1 METYPNGMMRI
12 DRENGGY
19 DYSAVDAVV
28 DAIVRDLSPK
38 MIILFGSVARGTAD
52 GDSDM
57 DLMVV
62 MDTAEKHTRRS
73 SDVQM
78 ALWRRKIVLDADII
92 VVTPEEYEENKGNEH
107 SFIHEIV
114 STGKVVFEAGGRRFR
129 RKTIK
134 PVI

>member
-1 METYPNGMMRI
+1 MYPNGMIRI

-19 DYSAVDAVV
+19 DYSAVDVVV
-28 DAIVRDLSPK
+28 DAIVRDFSPK
-38 MIILFGSVARGTAD
+38 MIVLFGSVARGTAD

-62 MDTAEKHTRRS
+62 MDTDEKHTRRS

-78 ALWRRKIVLDADII
+78 ALWRRKIVVDADII

-114 STGKVVFEAGGRRFR
+114 STGKVVFEAGGR
-129 RKTIK
+129 
-134 PVI
+134 

>member
-19 DYSAVDAVV
+19 DYSAVDVVV
-28 DAIVRDLSPK
+28 DAIVGDLSPK
-38 MIILFGSVARGTAD
+38 MIFLFGSVARGTAD

-62 MDTAEKHTRRS
+62 MDTDEKHTRRS

-114 STGKVVFEAGGRRFR
+114 STGKIVFEAGGR
-129 RKTIK
+129 
-134 PVI
+134 

>member
-1 METYPNGMMRI
+1 MMETYPNGMMRI

-19 DYSAVDAVV
+19 DYSAVDVVV
-28 DAIVRDLSPK
+28 DAIVRDFSPK
-38 MIILFGSVARGTAD
+38 MIVLFGSVARGTAD

-62 MDTAEKHTRRS
+62 MDTDEKHTRRS

-78 ALWRRKIVLDADII
+78 ALWRRKIVVDADII

-114 STGKVVFEAGGRRFR
+114 STGKIVFEAGGR
-129 RKTIK
+129 
-134 PVI
+134 

>member
-1 METYPNGMMRI
+1 METYPNGMIRI

-19 DYSAVDAVV
+19 DYSAVDVVV
-28 DAIVRDLSPK
+28 DAIVRDFSPK
-38 MIILFGSVARGTAD
+38 MIVLFGSVARGTAD

-62 MDTAEKHTRRS
+62 MDTDEKHTRRS

-78 ALWRRKIVLDADII
+78 ALWRRKIVVDADII

-114 STGKVVFEAGGRRFR
+114 STGKVVFEAGGR
-129 RKTIK
+129 
-134 PVI
+134 

>member
-19 DYSAVDAVV
+19 DYSAVDVVV
-28 DAIVRDLSPK
+28 DAIVRDFSPK
-38 MIILFGSVARGTAD
+38 MIVLFGSVARGTAD

-62 MDTAEKHTRRS
+62 MDTDEKHTRRS

-78 ALWRRKIVLDADII
+78 ALWRRKIVVDADII

-114 STGKVVFEAGGRRFR
+114 STGKIVFEAGGR
-129 RKTIK
+129 
-134 PVI
+134 

>member
-1 METYPNGMMRI
+1 MEMYPNGMMRI

-19 DYSAVDAVV
+19 DYSAVDIVV

-38 MIILFGSVARGTAD
+38 MIVLFGSVARGTAD
-52 GDSDM
+52 SGSDM

-62 MDTAEKHTRRS
+62 MDTDEKHTRRS
-73 SDVQM
+73 SEVQM
-78 ALWRRKIVLDADII
+78 TLWRRKLVLDADII

-114 STGKVVFEAGGRRFR
+114 STGKIVFEAEG
-129 RKTIK
+129 
-134 PVI
+134 P

>member
-1 METYPNGMMRI
+1 MYPNGMIRI

-19 DYSAVDAVV
+19 DYSAVDVVV
-28 DAIVRDLSPK
+28 DAIVGDLSPK
-38 MIILFGSVARGTAD
+38 MIFLFGSVARGTAD

-62 MDTAEKHTRRS
+62 MDTDEKHTRRS

-78 ALWRRKIVLDADII
+78 ALWRRKIVVDADII
-92 VVTPEEYEENKGNEH
+92 VVTPEEYEENKENEH

-114 STGKVVFEAGGRRFR
+114 STGKIVFEAGGR
-129 RKTIK
+129 
-134 PVI
+134 

>member
-1 METYPNGMMRI
+1 METYPNGMIRI

-19 DYSAVDAVV
+19 DYSAVDVVV
-28 DAIVRDLSPK
+28 DAIVRDFSPK
-38 MIILFGSVARGTAD
+38 MIVLFGSVARGTAD

-62 MDTAEKHTRRS
+62 MDTDEKHTRRS

-114 STGKVVFEAGGRRFR
+114 STGKVVFEAGGR
-129 RKTIK
+129 
-134 PVI
+134 

>member
-1 METYPNGMMRI
+1 METCPNGMVRI
-12 DRENGGY
+12 DRKDGGY
-19 DYSAVDAVV
+19 DYSAVDIEV
-28 DAIVRDLSPK
+28 DAIVRDLSPE
-38 MIILFGSVARGTAD
+38 MIVLFGSVARGTAD

-62 MDTAEKHTRRS
+62 MDTDKKRARRS

-92 VVTPEEYEENKGNEH
+92 VVTPEEYEENKENEY

-114 STGKVVFEAGGRRFR
+114 STGRVVYEAEVR
-129 RKTIK
+129 
-134 PVI
+134 

>member
-1 METYPNGMMRI
+1 METYPNGMIRI

-19 DYSAVDAVV
+19 DYSAVDVVV
-28 DAIVRDLSPK
+28 DAIVRDFSPK
-38 MIILFGSVARGTAD
+38 MIVLFGSVARGTAD

-62 MDTAEKHTRRS
+62 MDTDEKHTRRS

-78 ALWRRKIVLDADII
+78 ALWRRKIVVDADII

-114 STGKVVFEAGGRRFR
+114 STGKIVFEAGGR
-129 RKTIK
+129 
-134 PVI
+134 

>member
-19 DYSAVDAVV
+19 DYSAVDVVV
-28 DAIVRDLSPK
+28 DAIVRDFSPK
-38 MIILFGSVARGTAD
+38 MIVLFGSVARGTAD

-62 MDTAEKHTRRS
+62 MDTDDKHTRQS

-78 ALWRRKIVLDADII
+78 ALWRRKIVVDADII

-114 STGKVVFEAGGRRFR
+114 STGKIVFEAGGR
-129 RKTIK
+129 
-134 PVI
+134 

>member
-19 DYSAVDAVV
+19 DYSAVDVVV
-28 DAIVRDLSPK
+28 DAIVRDFSPK
-38 MIILFGSVARGTAD
+38 MIVLFGSVARGTAD

-62 MDTAEKHTRRS
+62 MDTDEKHTRRS

-114 STGKVVFEAGGRRFR
+114 STGKVVFEAGGR
-129 RKTIK
+129 
-134 PVI
+134 

>member
-1 METYPNGMMRI
+1 MERYPNGMMRV
-12 DRENGGY
+12 DRKNGEY
-19 DYSAVDAVV
+19 DYSAVDIVV

-38 MIILFGSVARGTAD
+38 MIVLFGSVARGTAN

-62 MDTAEKHTRRS
+62 MDTDKKHTRRS

-92 VVTPEEYEENKGNEH
+92 VVTPEEYEENKENEY

-114 STGKVVFEAGGRRFR
+114 STGRVAYEA
-129 RKTIK
+129 
-134 PVI
+134 

>member
-19 DYSAVDAVV
+19 DYSAADVVV
-28 DAIVRDLSPK
+28 DAIVGDLSPK
-38 MIILFGSVARGTAD
+38 TIVLFGSVARGTAD

-62 MDTAEKHTRRS
+62 MDTDEKHTRRS

-78 ALWRRKIVLDADII
+78 ACGGGRSWWMRTSSWSLPKSMRR
-92 VVTPEEYEENKGNEH
+92 TKGTSIRSSMRSSRQER
-107 SFIHEIV
+107 S
-114 STGKVVFEAGGRRFR
+114 SSKPEAGDSSAKR
-129 RKTIK
+129 
-134 PVI
+134 